1 MMPIQR
7 IAAER
12 IGPWLAVLLLAAALT
27 VQARQDLYEATVPV
41 ADRGTEARNAAVRAA
56 LTEVLVR
63 LSGDPEVAGKPAGK
77 ALLADPSKHLQQ
89 YQYEGDAAAGGL
101 YLRAGFA
108 AAPLE
113 GALRQQG
120 LALWGRERTPVLA
133 WVAVDDGQRRYLL
146 GAEDSDP
153 LVAQLRAAA
162 RRQGIELVLPLL
174 DLEDQSKVTY
184 TRVSAGDLDALTAV
198 SERYQAQAVLAGG
211 LQMAAGSWRGRW
223 ALRHAGQDTQWQ
235 TGEAPLAA
243 ALDQSLAPVE
253 GKLVT
258 RAPALPADA
267 APARLTVRIQG
278 VLRLQDYARVD
289 QYLRGLPTVRRAE
302 LLAAQGQQ
310 LEYAVEVQ
318 GGAQGWAQAVA
329 TDALLE
335 PVTAADA
342 AAGGLT
348 VYRLRP

>member
-1 MMPIQR
+1 
-7 IAAER
+7 
-12 IGPWLAVLLLAAALT
+12 
-27 VQARQDLYEATVPV
+27 
-41 ADRGTEARNAAVRAA
+41 
-56 LTEVLVR
+56 
-63 LSGDPEVAGKPAGK
+63 
-77 ALLADPSKHLQQ
+77 
-89 YQYEGDAAAGGL
+89 
-101 YLRAGFA
+101 
-108 AAPLE
+108 
-113 GALRQQG
+113 
-120 LALWGRERTPVLA
+120 
-133 WVAVDDGQRRYLL
+133 
-146 GAEDSDP
+146 
-153 LVAQLRAAA
+153 
-162 RRQGIELVLPLL
+162 
-174 DLEDQSKVTY
+174 VTY

-223 ALRHAGQDTQWQ
+223 ALRHAGQETQWQ